1 MEKQRFVLAV
11 LIPLA
16 AIILVAALAISLGI
30 AFTALEH
37 GPGEIG
43 VIILGVLIVVLVPV
57 AAFLI
62 ERKID
67 PTN

>member
-1 MEKQRFVLAV
+1 MEKQTFVLAV

-16 AIILVAALAISLGI
+16 AIILVAALAISLVI
-30 AFTALEH
+30 TLTALEH

>member
-1 MEKQRFVLAV
+1 MEKQRLTLAI

-16 AIILVAALAISLGI
+16 AIVFVASFAISLGVI
-30 AFTALEH
+30 FTSLEH
-37 GPGEIG
+37 NPGEIG
-43 VIILGVLIVVLVPV
+43 VIILGTLIVVLVPV
-57 AAFLI
+57 TAFLI